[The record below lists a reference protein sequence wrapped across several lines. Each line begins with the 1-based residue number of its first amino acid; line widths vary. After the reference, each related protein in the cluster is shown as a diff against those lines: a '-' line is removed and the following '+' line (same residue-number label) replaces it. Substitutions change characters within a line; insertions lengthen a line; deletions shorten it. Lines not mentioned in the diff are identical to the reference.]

1 MNEERWSENPYYSP
15 KKCGLQIIDALEDP
29 AASYD
34 FSTVV
39 AFRKSRT
46 KRVFIVH
53 DSGCSCPTPF
63 EDVHSLAD
71 MSEIRTV
78 KEAREFIQG
87 VYTKYRLE
95 DIDTFLERVGKILR
109 KKRKK
114 T

>member
-53 DSGCSCPTPF
+53 DSGCSCPT
-63 EDVHSLAD
+63 LLKTC
-71 MSEIRTV
+71 IRWQ
-78 KEAREFIQG
+78 I
-87 VYTKYRLE
+87 
-95 DIDTFLERVGKILR
+95 
-109 KKRKK
+109 
-114 T
+114 

>member
-1 MNEERWSENPYYSP
+1 
-15 KKCGLQIIDALEDP
+15 
-29 AASYD
+29 
-34 FSTVV
+34 
-39 AFRKSRT
+39 
-46 KRVFIVH
+46 
-53 DSGCSCPTPF
+53 
-63 EDVHSLAD
+63 